1 MGIVFAAI
9 PVKSLSKS
17 KSRLSSLLQPSE
29 RSMLTASM
37 LRDVL
42 NAVKN
47 SMTVSD
53 AIIVSPDTDVLKLA
67 DGLGVQSLL
76 QTGSGLNEAVV
87 QVVDWC
93 LEKGGSSILI
103 LPSDIPLVTSEDI
116 NEITALPSEPRAVV
130 ISPSLDGGTN
140 AMLQR
145 PPGVIPPRY
154 GSDSFRMHLDS
165 AAAARVEI
173 EVYRS
178 PRVSLDIDSPEDLKV
193 FLEKPSR
200 TFTYRL
206 LSELGFA

>member
-1 MGIVFAAI
+1 MGRVFAAI

-17 KSRLSSLLQPSE
+17 KSRLSSLLKPSE
-29 RSMLTASM
+29 RSLLTASM

-53 AIIVSPDTDVLKLA
+53 AIIVSPDMDVLKLA
-67 DGLGVQSLL
+67 DGLGVQSIL
-76 QTGSGLNEAVV
+76 QTGSGLNEAIS

-116 NEITALPSEPRAVV
+116 NEITALPPKPRAVV

-165 AAAARVEI
+165 AAAARVKT